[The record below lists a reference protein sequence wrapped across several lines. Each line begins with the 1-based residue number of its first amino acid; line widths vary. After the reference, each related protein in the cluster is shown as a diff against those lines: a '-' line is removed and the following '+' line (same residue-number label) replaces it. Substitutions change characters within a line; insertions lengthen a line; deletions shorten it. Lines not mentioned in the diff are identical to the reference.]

1 MCADRL
7 RFIHFFSLFLRSF
20 SCHLLQR
27 CINKFVSSNTH
38 TQISRLK
45 ILIFD
50 YIAGE
55 LQALVREEEEEERKN
70 PEIIF
75 TEGWVRVFDS
85 EHYSKVLDMGPAAM
99 KPLYWII
106 YKSPNAGMY
115 EYICANALYELSGF
129 DFSAEDGTLTWKRTE
144 IH

>member
-1 MCADRL
+1 M
-7 RFIHFFSLFLRSF
+7 
-20 SCHLLQR
+20 
-27 CINKFVSSNTH
+27 SSNAQ

-50 YIAGE
+50 YIAGK
-55 LQALVREEEEEERKN
+55 LQASVREEEKEERKN
-70 PEIIF
+70 PEIFF

-115 EYICANALYELSGF
+115 EYICANALYENANRIPSSSKVLFKAISVGKIANAKI
-129 DFSAEDGTLTWKRTE
+129 STLQE
-144 IH
+144 AIQISFLIL